1 MRALT
6 TSSFSMNTSSRS
18 PDYSYLENQS
28 PATNKAIDGWFMMHL
43 IFDIWDFDGND
54 AITRE
59 ELFTGLRRFCKA
71 KGIPIHSNLFI
82 ATYNEI
88 HSINDRE
95 LDRRE
100 YTLFLSKFAQA
111 AKVSLSE
118 LAFFMVQ
125 LLAEK
130 AMLDNLKAAK
140 ASTKPSTQ
148 LEVILKDVLRGLKD
162 EEVTLLQQSHTLARS
177 A

>member
-1 MRALT
+1 MT
-6 TSSFSMNTSSRS
+6 TSPFSMNTSSQT
-18 PDYSYLENQS
+18 PDISYLENQS
-28 PATNKAIDGWFMMHL
+28 PASDRAIDGWFMMHL

-71 KGIPIHSNLFI
+71 KGVPVHSNLFI

-88 HSINDRE
+88 HSINHRE

-100 YTLFLSKFAQA
+100 YTLFLSKFADVA
-111 AKVSLSE
+111 NVSLSE

-130 AMLDNLKAAK
+130 AMVDNLKAAS
-140 ASTKPSTQ
+140 ASTKPSTH
-148 LEVILKDVLRGLKD
+148 LEVIIKDILKRLKD
-162 EEVTLLQQSHTLARS
+162 EEVTILQQSHTLARS